1 MNKIFIWTKF
11 EWLLFNGIKD
21 IFNPSCY
28 IYLVMLL
35 ISVDDDL
42 FNSLTE
48 SV

>member
-1 MNKIFIWTKF
+1 LNGCY
-11 EWLLFNGIKD
+11 FNGIKD
-21 IFNPSCY
+21 IFKPPFY

-35 ISVDDDL
+35 LSVDDDL